1 MFNTDIPVVWINYAD
16 NSYIISRMLFFTNFL
31 LESPV
36 NAHRTME
43 LYLKAYLVSNSLEV
57 SIKGK
62 AWGHNLIEL
71 NNHCTKYDPSFN
83 NTELIRRLKYFQRY
97 FDLVRYPSSI
107 EGKLTEGTGI
117 WFSFESNVLPLD
129 EVVAFI
135 RPRVKL
141 PQKEWKQTIINTK
154 HSGELKKK
162 LEELR
167 GIYPTNNKHSSEK
180 DEMDFQE
187 RALLA
192 SNDMLDY
199 IVCKKTYK
207 SDVKFDSK
215 YHFDLPGC

>member
-71 NNHCTKYDPSFN
+71 NNHFPPYDPSFN

-117 WFSFESNVLPLD
+117 WFSFESNPFPFSPFLS
-129 EVVAFI
+129 FI
-135 RPRVKL
+135 FTFLNL
-141 PQKEWKQTIINTK
+141 PQTE
-154 HSGELKKK
+154 
-162 LEELR
+162 
-167 GIYPTNNKHSSEK
+167 
-180 DEMDFQE
+180 
-187 RALLA
+187 
-192 SNDMLDY
+192 
-199 IVCKKTYK
+199 
-207 SDVKFDSK
+207 
-215 YHFDLPGC
+215 